1 MACDDHTSMSTARLD
16 RCGPRAGTSG
26 VARPLDRVLGAGRPA
41 FAAVAQAAPIPHV
54 GPDEPSHEHGQ
65 PRDRRQDALGRG
77 VLFAEDRGEEPQQRY
92 EERLLRRF
100 VRHTTWSSVDVAGEP
115 GSRGPRSPS
124 VCSPMLPP
132 ASPGWPLSLVSSR
145 SRRVFPGAVVVA
157 RRNHLAITGSAAPV
171 RACSVSHR
179 GRGRGRAAPFSPCR
193 KAGALEP
200 AKAGDRTRKG
210 ACGTYG

>member
-41 FAAVAQAAPIPHV
+41 SAAVAQAAPIPHV

-132 ASPGWPLSLVSSR
+132 ASPGWPLSLVSFAESPGI
-145 SRRVFPGAVVVA
+145 SWRRCGRTTQSFGHNWERCAGQGLFCFPSWPREGAC
-157 RRNHLAITGSAAPV
+157 
-171 RACSVSHR
+171 RAFFPMPK
-179 GRGRGRAAPFSPCR
+179 GRGTRAGKGR
-193 KAGALEP
+193 
-200 AKAGDRTRKG
+200 
-210 ACGTYG
+210 

>member
-41 FAAVAQAAPIPHV
+41 SAAVAQAAPIPHV

-77 VLFAEDRGEEPQQRY
+77 VLFAEDRGEKPQERY
-92 EERLLRRF
+92 EERFLRRF

-132 ASPGWPLSLVSSR
+132 ASPGWPLSLVSFAESR
-145 SRRVFPGAVVVA
+145 GISWRRCGRTTQSFGHNWERCAGQGLFRFP
-157 RRNHLAITGSAAPV
+157 SWPWE
-171 RACSVSHR
+171 
-179 GRGRGRAAPFSPCR
+179 GRAAAVSPCR
-193 KAGALEP
+193 KAGALEL
-200 AKAGDRTRKG
+200 ARDDDRTRKG
-210 ACGTYG
+210 ACGT